1 MTCRIL
7 IILQGYAGLKE
18 EEEEEEEEEE
28 DSGEGEQD

>member
-18 EEEEEEEEEE
+18 EEEEEEEE
-28 DSGEGEQD
+28 DSGEGEQN